1 MSQELYYI
9 DVYLYIYLGKLTG
22 IRRESVNY
30 VGYYSQHEETMKE
43 VILSQVLIYIFN
55 ITGQSI
61 EIFRGN

>member
-43 VILSQVLIYIFN
+43 VILSQVCNMIQVLYTFSTSLDN
-55 ITGQSI
+55 L
-61 EIFRGN
+61 